1 MENRFAT
8 VRFYPLFSTNITGK
22 VLIEMFNIQTLNKIS
37 KYGTDNFD
45 TAKYNIADEVANPDA
60 IMVRSAAMHD
70 MAFGDNLLAIAR
82 AGAGVNNIP
91 VDKCAEQG
99 IVVFN
104 TPGANANA
112 VKELVIAG
120 LLISSRKVPEAMA
133 WAQTLKGNGAEV
145 GKMVEKGK
153 SQFAG
158 PEIMGKTLGVI
169 GLGAIGVLVANAAVA
184 LGMKV
189 VGFDPYLS
197 VKAALGLNPAV
208 KAVADVKDVYAAA
221 DYITIHVPYN
231 ADTKGTIN
239 NDTIAL
245 MKDGVRVLNFARGE
259 LVDSG
264 AIISALESG
273 KVAAYVVDFPS
284 DEVLGVKNVIAIPHL
299 GASTPESEDNCAMMA
314 ALELIDYIEN
324 GNIKNSVNYPDAE
337 MNAAGTKICVM
348 HKNVPDVISQLT
360 SVLGDAKIN
369 IDNMVSK
376 SKKDYAYTMLDAAG
390 NIGDDIIGKLAA
402 VDSVIKIR
410 VIK

>member
-1 MENRFAT
+1 
-8 VRFYPLFSTNITGK
+8 
-22 VLIEMFNIQTLNKIS
+22 MFNIQTLNKIS

-45 TAKYNIADEVANPDA
+45 TAKYNVADEVSNPDA

-70 MAFGDNLLAIAR
+70 MAFGENLLAIAR

-120 LLISSRKVPEAMA
+120 LLMSSRKVPEAMT

-158 PEIMGKTLGVI
+158 PEIMGKTLGII

-208 KAVADVKDVYAAA
+208 KAVADVKEVYAAA

-239 NDTIAL
+239 AETIAL

-273 KVAAYVVDFPS
+273 KVSAYVVDFPS

-324 GNIKNSVNYPDAE
+324 GNIKNSVNYPDAD
-337 MNAAGTKICVM
+337 MNAAGTKICVL
-348 HKNVPDVISQLT
+348 HKNIPDVISQLT

-390 NIGDDIIGKLAA
+390 DINDGIIGKLAA

>member
-1 MENRFAT
+1 MN
-8 VRFYPLFSTNITGK
+8 
-22 VLIEMFNIQTLNKIS
+22 NIQTLNKIS
-37 KYGTDNFD
+37 TYGTDNFD
-45 TAKYNIADEVANPDA
+45 KAKYAISDTCENPDA

-70 MAFGDNLLAIAR
+70 MAFGSNLLAIAR

-91 VDKCAEQG
+91 VDKCAADG
-99 IVVFN
+99 ICVFN

-120 LLISSRKVPEAMA
+120 LLISSRKVPEAMN

-158 PEIMGKTLGVI
+158 PEILGKTLGVI
-169 GLGAIGVLVANAAVA
+169 GLGAIGVLVANAAIA

-197 VKAALGLNPAV
+197 VKAALGLDPQV
-208 KAVADVKDVYAAA
+208 KAVADVKELYAAS
-221 DYITIHVPYN
+221 DYVTIHVPFN

-239 NDTIAL
+239 AETIGM

-259 LVDSG
+259 LVDN
-264 AIISALESG
+264 AAMIAALESG

-284 DEVLGVKNVIAIPHL
+284 DEILGVKNAIAIPHL

-324 GNIKNSVNYPDAE
+324 GNIKNSVNYPDAS
-337 MNAAGTKICVM
+337 MNAVGTKICIM
-348 HKNVPDVISQLT
+348 HKNVPAVISALT
-360 SVLGDAKIN
+360 AALGDAGIN
-369 IDNMVSK
+369 IDNMLNK
-376 SKKDYAYTMLDAAG
+376 SKKDYAYTMIDTSADISDAVV
-390 NIGDDIIGKLAA
+390 DKLKA
-402 VDSVIKIR
+402 VDTVIKVR

>member
-1 MENRFAT
+1 
-8 VRFYPLFSTNITGK
+8 
-22 VLIEMFNIQTLNKIS
+22 MFNIQTLNKIS

-45 TAKYNIADEVANPDA
+45 TAKYTVADEVSNPDA

-70 MAFGDNLLAIAR
+70 MEFAPNLLAIAR

-120 LLISSRKVPEAMA
+120 LLISSRKVPEAMV
-133 WAQTLKGNGAEV
+133 WAQSLKGSGAEV
-145 GKMVEKGK
+145 SKMVEKGK
-153 SQFAG
+153 GQFAG

-189 VGFDPYLS
+189 VGYDPYLS

-208 KAVADVKDVYAAA
+208 KAAADVKDVYAAS

-245 MKDGVRVLNFARGE
+245 MKDGVRILNFARGE

-264 AIISALESG
+264 AMISALESG
-273 KVAAYVVDFPS
+273 KVSAYVVDFPS

-299 GASTPESEDNCAMMA
+299 GASTPESEDNCAVMA

-348 HKNVPDVISQLT
+348 HKNIPAVITHLT
-360 SVLGDAKIN
+360 AVLGEVGIN

-376 SKKDYAYTMLDAAG
+376 SKKDYAYTMLDTAG
-390 NIGDDIIGKLAA
+390 TISDDIAGKLAA

-410 VIK
+410 IIN

>member
-1 MENRFAT
+1 M
-8 VRFYPLFSTNITGK
+8 Y
-22 VLIEMFNIQTLNKIS
+22 NIQTLNKIS

-45 TAKYNIADEVANPDA
+45 TAKYTVADEVANPDA

-70 MAFGDNLLAIAR
+70 MEFGSNLLAIAR

-99 IVVFN
+99 ICVFN

-120 LLISSRKVPEAMA
+120 LLLTSRKIPDAMI

-169 GLGAIGVLVANAAVA
+169 GLGAIGVLVANAAIA

-189 VGFDPYLS
+189 VGFDPFLS
-197 VKAALGLNPAV
+197 VKAALSLDPSV
-208 KAVADVKDVYAAA
+208 KTVSDVKDLYAAA
-221 DYITIHVPYN
+221 DYVTIHVPFN

-239 NDTIAL
+239 ADAIAA

-259 LVDSG
+259 LVDNS
-264 AIISALESG
+264 AILPALESG
-273 KVAAYVVDFPS
+273 KVAAYITDFPS
-284 DEVLGVKNVIAIPHL
+284 DEVLGAKGVIAVPHL
-299 GASTPESEDNCAMMA
+299 GASTPESEDNCAKMA

-324 GNIKNSVNYPDAE
+324 GNIKNSVNYPDAS

-348 HKNVPDVISQLT
+348 HKNVPAVISALT
-360 SVLGDAKIN
+360 TALGDAGLN
-369 IDNMVSK
+369 IDNMLNK
-376 SKKDYAYTMLDAAG
+376 SKKDYAYTLLDVAG
-390 NIGDDIIGKLAA
+390 NVSDDVVAKLSA
-402 VDSVIKIR
+402 VDTVIKVR
-410 VIK
+410 VIKK